1 LKLAAATIRYLGRHR
16 IRIRERIM
24 IDRRNVITAI
34 AAGAALPLT
43 AQSVFAQAAMS
54 RITAY
59 GFSFQNLKG
68 GDIRLADFAG
78 KPVLVV
84 NTASLCGYTPQ
95 YAGLQELWTQFRD
108 RGLMVI
114 GVPSNDFGAQEPG
127 GASDIAHTAEQTYH
141 VSFPVTVK
149 TSVKGPNAHPFYKW
163 AAAERPADLPGWNF
177 HKYLVGRDGH
187 IAEAFS
193 SRVEPTDT
201 RVVTAVARALTS

>member
-1 LKLAAATIRYLGRHR
+1 
-16 IRIRERIM
+16 M
-24 IDRRNVITAI
+24 IDRRGVITAI
-34 AAGAALPLT
+34 AASAALPFT

-54 RITAY
+54 RMTAY
-59 GFSFQNLKG
+59 GFSFQSLKG
-68 GDIRLADFAG
+68 GDIRLADYTG

-95 YAGLQELWTQFRD
+95 YAGLQELWTQFRE

-127 GASDIAHTAEQTYH
+127 GTGDIAHTAEQTYH
-141 VSFPVTVK
+141 VSFPITVK

-163 AAAERPADLPGWNF
+163 AAAERPADLPSWNF

-193 SRVEPTDT
+193 SRIEPTDT
-201 RVVTAVARALTS
+201 RVITAVARALVS

>member
-1 LKLAAATIRYLGRHR
+1 MTL
-16 IRIRERIM
+16 RERTV
-24 IDRRNVITAI
+24 IDRRSVITALT
-34 AAGAALPLT
+34 AGATLPFT
-43 AQSVFAQAAMS
+43 ARPVFAQAAMS
-54 RITAY
+54 RMTAY
-59 GFSFQNLKG
+59 GFSFQSLKG

-84 NTASLCGYTPQ
+84 NTASLCGFTPQ
-95 YAGLQELWTQFRD
+95 YAGLQELWTQFRE

-141 VSFPVTVK
+141 VSFPITVK
-149 TSVKGPNAHPFYKW
+149 TSVKGPSAHPFYKW
-163 AAAERPADLPGWNF
+163 AAAERPSDLPGWNF

-201 RVVTAVARALTS
+201 RVVTAIARALTV